1 MNDQLQIAVNV
12 RPQGPDGETFAV
24 EADKLGVQSL
34 WSAEAW
40 GYDALTPLAYLA
52 GLTRSAKLGTAIV
65 QLGARSPAMLAMSAM
80 SMQALSG
87 GRFIL
92 GLGASGPQVIE
103 GWHGARF
110 NKPVQR
116 TRETIDI
123 IRMITS
129 GEKLY
134 YQGQCY
140 QLPLPDSE
148 GRSIRSMDSPVD
160 VPIYIAALG
169 PANLKLVGERAD
181 GWIGNSFI
189 PESANVFFDPIA
201 NAATAVGRSIQDI
214 DLTVQMTAEFS
225 DDVEEISRR
234 HAGGYAFTFGAMGTS
249 KKNFYNDAFSRQGY
263 GEAIAEVQRL
273 WLAGDR
279 EAAANAVPAEI
290 GLKTNLIGTKEIVRE
305 RLVRYRDAGVNTLRL
320 TCAGSYLDAKLQTLS
335 TILDLVREVNALTPA
350 HNATKE

>member
-12 RPQGPDGETFAV
+12 RPQEPDGESFAV

-34 WSAEAW
+34 WTAEAW

-52 GLTRSAKLGTAIV
+52 GRTRSAKLGTAIV
-65 QLGARSPAMLAMSAM
+65 QLGARTPAMLAMSAM

-87 GRFIL
+87 GRFVL
-92 GLGASGPQVIE
+92 GIGASGPQVVE
-103 GWHGARF
+103 GWHGTRF
-110 NKPVQR
+110 DKPVQR

-129 GEKLY
+129 GERLS
-134 YQGQCY
+134 YQGGSY
-140 QLPLPDSE
+140 TLPLPDSE
-148 GRSIRSMDSPVD
+148 GRSIRSMESPVD

-189 PESANVFFDPIA
+189 PESADVFFDPIA
-201 NAATAVGRSIQDI
+201 NAARAVGRSLNDI
-214 DLTVQMTAEFS
+214 DLNVQMTAEFS

-263 GEAIAEVQRL
+263 GEAIAQVQRL
-273 WLAGDR
+273 WLDGDR
-279 EAAANAVPAEI
+279 DGAAKAVPAEI
-290 GLKTNLIGTKEIVRE
+290 GLKTNLIGTRDIVRE
-305 RLVRYRDAGVNTLRL
+305 RLIRYRAAGVNTLRL
-320 TCAGSYLDAKLQTLS
+320 TCAGNYLDAKLQTLG
-335 TILDLVREVNALTPA
+335 TVLDLVREVNQLDSARRA
-350 HNATKE
+350 IKE